1 MKILLGVV
9 TVGFIIVLTG
19 CLGPS
24 RAEVDGIVAK
34 EIARSEERVIKEMR
48 AERHR
53 KLLDLTGKIDK
64 AQEETRQYRESD
76 AQTKQAVADSAR
88 ALITAVCSTDYK
100 TSSLYAATV
109 YLLDSIARD
118 DVFIVGVDATMDD
131 VAGVIN
137 GIEIDDEYGE
147 LSKVCDVDH
156 QGIWHL
162 RTLPN
167 RAY

>member
-1 MKILLGVV
+1 
-9 TVGFIIVLTG
+9 
-19 CLGPS
+19 
-24 RAEVDGIVAK
+24 
-34 EIARSEERVIKEMR
+34 MR

-100 TSSLYAATV
+100 TSSLYTATV
-109 YLLDSIARD
+109 YLLDSITKD
-118 DVFIVGVDATMDD
+118 DVFIAGGDTTMAD
-131 VAGVIN
+131 VAGVIH
-137 GIEIDDEYGE
+137 GVEIDDAYGE
-147 LSKVCDVDH
+147 LSKVCDVDNE
-156 QGIWHL
+156 GIWYL